1 MKKQYVRFK
10 KKVNCDALG
19 HTFSPFDITFSPFD
33 FVEGRQHL
41 GKTQINLVFRSIC
54 TTFDFVEGT
63 FSRKSSNK
71 IWLFTRLFV
80 PLQAEST
87 APACR
92 WRF

>member
-10 KKVNCDALG
+10 KNVNCGALG
-19 HTFSPFDITFSPFD
+19 YTFSPFD
-33 FVEGRQHL
+33 FIEGRLHL

-54 TTFDFVEGT
+54 TAFDFVEGT